1 MAKVNTNISLDP
13 ELKKEAVELFH
24 SMGLDLS
31 TAISLFLFQSIR
43 ERKIT
48 FEIWE
53 VPNETTV
60 AAIKEGE
67 EMMKHPE
74 KSKTYD
80 DVDELFKDLKSWYI
94 RLKDRHSL
102 RKILKSF
109 QKEDMI

>member
-43 ERKIT
+43 ERKIP
-48 FEIWE
+48 FELWE
-53 VPNETTV
+53 VPNKTTI

-74 KSKTYD
+74 K
-80 DVDELFKDLKSWYI
+80 LKSY
-94 RLKDRHSL
+94 
-102 RKILKSF
+102 KSV
-109 QKEDMI
+109 KELMDDLNK

>member
-13 ELKKEAVELFH
+13 KLKREAVQLFH

-31 TAISLFLFQSIR
+31 TAISLFLFQSVR
-43 ERKIT
+43 ERKIP
-48 FEIWE
+48 FELWE

-74 KSKTYD
+74 RSKTYD
-80 DVDELFKDLKSWYI
+80 TVEELMEDLKS
-94 RLKDRHSL
+94 
-102 RKILKSF
+102 
-109 QKEDMI
+109 

>member
-13 ELKKEAVELFH
+13 RLKKEAVELFH

-31 TAISLFLFQSIR
+31 TAITLFLFQSVR
-43 ERKIT
+43 ERKIP
-48 FEIWE
+48 FELWE
-53 VPNETTV
+53 VPNKTTI

-80 DVDELFKDLKSWYI
+80 TVDDLMKDLKT
-94 RLKDRHSL
+94 
-102 RKILKSF
+102 
-109 QKEDMI
+109 